1 MQDGHEFT
9 YVAQSS
15 LEHMVILLSAGCAT
29 TPNQISLFFSQS
41 RYVHLY
47 QEDQQTERLLIEC
60 LICQEILNLVMV
72 TTHAS
77 KKELTLWSWKS
88 FVEQVQFGTFYKE
101 NQFKQ
106 LIKPLQSS

>member
-1 MQDGHEFT
+1 MFSNQIELNFGPNFLFPLRQGLAMQDGHEFT

-77 KKELTLWSWKS
+77 KKELTL
-88 FVEQVQFGTFYKE
+88 
-101 NQFKQ
+101 
-106 LIKPLQSS
+106 